1 MEHKNRIQQFM
12 HCSKCI
18 EELDTLQR
26 ESIVNVV
33 AHEDE
38 KYLSMSPREFA
49 KVEVGFTKEGFQIW
63 CKRHEENIADF
74 DLMGNKIEVIQ

>member
-18 EELDTLQR
+18 EEYTTF
-26 ESIVNVV
+26 EI
-33 AHEDE
+33 E
-38 KYLSMSPREFA
+38 KISPRDFA
-49 KVEVGFTKEGFQIW
+49 KIEVGFTKEGFQVW

-74 DLMGNKIEVIQ
+74 DLMGNKVAVIQ